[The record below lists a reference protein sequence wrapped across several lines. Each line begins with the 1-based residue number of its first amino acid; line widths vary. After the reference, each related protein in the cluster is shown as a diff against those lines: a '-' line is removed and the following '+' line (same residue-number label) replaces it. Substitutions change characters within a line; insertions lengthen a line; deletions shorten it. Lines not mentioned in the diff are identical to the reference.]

1 LTCTDF
7 EEDHGRERSQ
17 LGEQRDEG
25 GRGADVRARGVEL
38 RNRVASAGGGRLDRK
53 LVGQVHLI
61 PGEALRGGLGERLD
75 AVPDGDA
82 G

>member
-7 EEDHGRERSQ
+7 EADHGRGRS
-17 LGEQRDEG
+17 QRDEG
-25 GRGADVRARGVEL
+25 GRGASLRVRGVEL

-53 LVGQVHLI
+53 LVGQAHLI

-82 G
+82 D